1 MVMMWL
7 WSSQFTIP
15 FGQEMKMNF
24 VESLYLLVPLEVGV
38 FGTLPKDL
46 KDSKAKAE

>member
-24 VESLYLLVPLEVGV
+24 VESLSTRTKLRV